1 MIGISE
7 VIKHLKD
14 LKETFIK
21 RGYQSRILDHHFERG
36 LSVDRKALLENKE
49 KQPTQGNLPLF

>member
-21 RGYQSRILDHHFERG
+21 RGYQSRIPDHQFERA

-49 KQPTQGNLPLF
+49 KQPTQSNLPLF